1 MKSPQS
7 VSNAALRTV
16 RTIWQTVSTHK
27 VIATALILFAAGIV
41 TLVLSW
47 RPVITPPR
55 VALAN
60 SKDYLTVGLGFSPD
74 GKTFAGVSEYVDE
87 NRRGM
92 WGGPVRLWDV
102 QAGQERAT
110 LLDNHTR
117 LADIAFSPN
126 GDLLATEDGNGGLK
140 LWDVNTG
147 KEWAA
152 FEVSRIETISHWR
165 PNFAFSPDGQALAFE
180 MRSESGV
187 TLWDLAEKRE
197 RALLAGGSRPLVFS
211 PDSRILA
218 TALGQSIRCWDVATG
233 KELATAHGPPVQA
246 LSVAFAPVAFAPD
259 GRTLATASRKQS
271 DEDHPLFQVVLWNVS
286 DGAQIAAWDTEV
298 EVRFSLSFSPDGQ
311 VLTGHTADLKP
322 PCWNM
327 SDLTL
332 APPTNSSRSRSVA
345 PISPDQKTC
354 ALPGPTGEII
364 LWDLPRGKIKSVLSP
379 RDLVWTDGAV
389 AFSPDSQSLAY
400 GFSPNENDDWL
411 RRLTYGVL
419 SSPRRISAVPE
430 SSGIKLLDV
439 ATGKVLATF
448 EGSHYG
454 EFSPDGKMWAMHGTD
469 GTIQIWDVPARSGIW
484 PIVLWSIFG
493 LLAAAIICWWLR
505 RTYRRAQDRAD
516 LTSISPGTVASP

>member
-1 MKSPQS
+1 MKSLQM
-7 VSNAALRTV
+7 VLNAVRIIWRTACAY
-16 RTIWQTVSTHK
+16 K
-27 VIATALILFAAGIV
+27 VIAAALILFAAEVV
-41 TLVLSW
+41 TLILSW
-47 RPVITPPR
+47 RPAITPPR
-55 VALAN
+55 VVLAD
-60 SKDYLTVGLGFSPD
+60 STPYLTVGLGFSPD
-74 GKTFAGVSEYVDE
+74 GKTFAGISSYVDE
-87 NRRGM
+87 KGRGM

-102 QAGQERAT
+102 QTGQERAT

-117 LADIAFSPN
+117 LPDIAFSPN

-140 LWDVNTG
+140 LWDVNSG

-152 FEVSRIETISHWR
+152 FEVSKVETISHWR
-165 PNFAFSPDGQALAFE
+165 PNFAFSPDGQTLAFE

-211 PDSRILA
+211 PNSRILA

-311 VLTGHTADLKP
+311 VLTGHTADLQP

-332 APPTNSSRSRSVA
+332 APPMKATRSRSVA
-345 PISPDQKTC
+345 PISPNQRTC
-354 ALPGPTGEII
+354 VLPGPPGDII
-364 LWDLPRGKIKSVLSP
+364 LWDLPRGKIRNVISV
-379 RDLVWTDGAV
+379 RDLVWTTYEV
-389 AFSPDSQSLAY
+389 SFSPDSQTLAL
-400 GFSPNENDDWL
+400 GFSAWEYDDWL
-411 RRLTYGVL
+411 GKISNGMFPGSRRV
-419 SSPRRISAVPE
+419 PAVPP
-430 SSGIKLLDV
+430 SNGIKLLDV
-439 ATGKVLATF
+439 ETGRVYATF
-448 EGSHYG
+448 EGAQGG